1 MLQKRRVF
9 DLTNTIMN
17 YVFMV
22 FLLFA
27 GIYLA
32 SFWFELKS
40 DFISSIV
47 VCANVVAWTVTA
59 LSVMLVL
66 IALFIAVA
74 DYEFKWGTII
84 WSICRMVVCIIV
96 SIIIDVSSIL
106 VSEGVTVSL

>member
-1 MLQKRRVF
+1 MLQRRRVF

-40 DFISSIV
+40 EFLSGIV

-59 LSVMLVL
+59 LSLMLVIHL
-66 IALFIAVA
+66 CPQVEQIQCALYV
-74 DYEFKWGTII
+74 E
-84 WSICRMVVCIIV
+84 RVV
-96 SIIIDVSSIL
+96 
-106 VSEGVTVSL
+106 